1 MEKLILVGHRG
12 TRKGYDENTIGAFKK
27 AIEYGADFVELD
39 IHQTKDNKVVVIH
52 DDSLDR
58 TTNGSGLIN
67 DLSYKHI
74 LEFKTLSNGEKI
86 PTLIETINILKEQ
99 VGFIIE
105 LKESKIL
112 NPTLKI
118 VSNIKKFKFILSSR
132 NIDILKDIRKKNK
145 KIPICYNITKA
156 QKFTLSDFI
165 ETKEKGD
172 LPIDIDMINLRSNL
186 ISREFIKKCQRY
198 NILSLAWDF
207 LNSDTP
213 INDQKKLIRL
223 GINGLLFDDYKNIKT
238 IKEGKESYN

>member
-1 MEKLILVGHRG
+1 M
-12 TRKGYDENTIGAFKK
+12 
-27 AIEYGADFVELD
+27 
-39 IHQTKDNKVVVIH
+39 
-52 DDSLDR
+52 
-58 TTNGSGLIN
+58 
-67 DLSYKHI
+67 
-74 LEFKTLSNGEKI
+74 